1 MKRKIMIHI
10 DADGKK
16 IHLPK
21 ISFNTAIRFVKLG
34 LWGTNFSKD
43 KEATEFIRANKDSII
58 QFLKTMAME
67 LNDEEAF
74 TLVDVQTK
82 DAIIKIDIL

>member
-1 MKRKIMIHI
+1 MKRKIKIHI
-10 DADGKK
+10 DAEGKK

-34 LWGTNFSKD
+34 LWGTSFSKD
-43 KEATEFIRANKDSII
+43 NEATEFIRTNKDIII
-58 QFLKTMAME
+58 QFLETMAME
-67 LNDEEAF
+67 MNDEEAF

-82 DAIIKIDIL
+82 DAIIKIDII

>member
-1 MKRKIMIHI
+1 MKRKIKIHI

-34 LWGTNFSKD
+34 LWGTSFSKD
-43 KEATEFIRANKDSII
+43 KEATEFILANKDSII
-58 QFLKTMAME
+58 QFLETMAME

>member
-1 MKRKIMIHI
+1 MKRKIKIHI
-10 DADGKK
+10 DAEGKK

-34 LWGTNFSKD
+34 LWGTSFSKD
-43 KEATEFIRANKDSII
+43 KEVTEFIRANKDLII
-58 QFLKTMAME
+58 QFLETMAME
-67 LNDEEAF
+67 MSDEEAF

-82 DAIIKIDIL
+82 DAIIKIDII

>member
-1 MKRKIMIHI
+1 MKRKIKIHI
-10 DADGKK
+10 DAEGTK

-34 LWGTNFSKD
+34 LWGTSFSKD
-43 KEATEFIRANKDSII
+43 KEATEFIRVNKDLII
-58 QFLKTMAME
+58 QFLETMAME
-67 LNDEEAF
+67 MNDEEAF

-82 DAIIKIDIL
+82 DAIIKIDII

>member
-1 MKRKIMIHI
+1 MKRKIKIHI
-10 DADGKK
+10 DAEGKK

-34 LWGTNFSKD
+34 LWGTSFSKD
-43 KEATEFIRANKDSII
+43 KEATEFIRANKDLII
-58 QFLKTMAME
+58 QFLETMAME
-67 LNDEEAF
+67 MNDEEAF

-82 DAIIKIDIL
+82 DAIIKIDII